1 MKPIESTEELSAAC
15 ARLAHH
21 PFITIDTEF
30 IRETTFWPELCL
42 VQVASTD
49 EAALID
55 PLAKG
60 IDLAPLFDLL
70 ADTNVLKVFHAARQ
84 DIEIF
89 FKLTGKVPEP
99 VFDTQVAAMVCG
111 FGDAIAY
118 DQLVKRI
125 SGAHIDK
132 SSRFTDWRQRPLSE
146 RQLSYALADVTH
158 LRDVYT
164 DLAERLASENREHWV
179 AEEMGVLT
187 APETYDL
194 KPEDAWTRLKL
205 RVRKPTELQI
215 LRNIAAWREREARS
229 RNQPRRRILKDDAI
243 YEIAQQQPQTP
254 EALSR
259 LRSLNKGIER
269 SSIAAPL
276 IKAVTDALEMDKH
289 DLPPVPRAP
298 ASPEGTSAAVDLLRV
313 LLKLTAEEHSVAQK
327 IIATTDDLEQIAI
340 HGEQADV
347 AALKGWRNEVFGE
360 KALRTVRGELAIR
373 FEQRKLTVLDI
384 DQAELTLGD

>member
-49 EAALID
+49 EAVLID

-70 ADTNVLKVFHAARQ
+70 ADKTVLKVFHAARQ

-89 FKLTGKVPEP
+89 YKLTGKVPEP

-132 SSRFTDWRQRPLSE
+132 SSRFTDWRQRPLSD

-158 LRDVYT
+158 LRDVYA
-164 DLAERLASENREHWV
+164 DLHERLKSENREHWV

-205 RVRKPTELQI
+205 RVRKPVELQI
-215 LRNIAAWREREARS
+215 LKNIAAWREREARS

-254 EALSR
+254 EALAR

-276 IKAVTDALEMDKH
+276 VRAVTDALEMDKD
-289 DLPPVPRAP
+289 DLPAIPRPP

-313 LLKLTAEEHSVAQK
+313 LLKLAAEEHSVAQK

-340 HGEQADV
+340 HGDRGGHCRAERL
-347 AALKGWRNEVFGE
+347 AARG
-360 KALRTVRGELAIR
+360 LR
-373 FEQRKLTVLDI
+373 
-384 DQAELTLGD
+384 

>member
-1 MKPIESTEELSAAC
+1 MTPIESTEELSAAC

-49 EAALID
+49 EAVLID
-55 PLAKG
+55 PLARG
-60 IDLAPLFDLL
+60 IDLAPLFELL
-70 ADTNVLKVFHAARQ
+70 ANTAVLKVFHAARQ

-125 SGAHIDK
+125 TGAHIDK

-158 LRDVYT
+158 LRDVYA
-164 DLAERLASENREHWV
+164 DLHERLKSENREHWV
-179 AEEMGVLT
+179 AEEMSVLT

-205 RVRKPTELQI
+205 RVRKPIELQI
-215 LRNIAAWREREARS
+215 LKNVAAWREREARS

-254 EALSR
+254 EALAR

-269 SSIAAPL
+269 SALAQPL
-276 IKAVTDALEMDKH
+276 IKAVTDALAMDKH
-289 DLPPVPRAP
+289 ELPPIPRPP

-313 LLKLTAEEHSVAQK
+313 LLKLAAEEHSVAQK

-347 AALKGWRNEVFGE
+347 AALKGWRREVFGE

-373 FEQRKLTVLDI
+373 FDQRKLAVLD
-384 DQAELTLGD
+384 LG

>member
-1 MKPIESTEELSAAC
+1 MKPIDSTEELSAAC

-49 EAALID
+49 EALLID
-55 PLAKG
+55 PLSKK
-60 IDLAPLFDLL
+60 IDLAPLYDLL
-70 ADTNVLKVFHAARQ
+70 ANTNVLKVFHAARQ

-89 FKLTGKVPEP
+89 FKATGKVPEP

-132 SSRFTDWRQRPLSE
+132 SSRFTDWRQRPLSD
-146 RQLSYALADVTH
+146 RQLDYALADVTH
-158 LRDVYT
+158 LRDVYK
-164 DLAERLASENREHWV
+164 DLHERLKKENREHWV
-179 AEEMGVLT
+179 AEEMSVLT

-194 KPEDAWTRLKL
+194 QPEDAWTRLKL
-205 RVRKPTELQI
+205 RVRKPIELQI
-215 LRNIAAWREREARS
+215 LKNVAAWREIEARN

-243 YEIAQQQPQTP
+243 YEIAQQQPQSP
-254 EALSR
+254 EALGR
-259 LRSLNKGIER
+259 LRSLNKGVER
-269 SSIAAPL
+269 SFMAAPL
-276 IKAVTDALEMDKH
+276 VQAVTDALALDQR
-289 DLPPVPRAP
+289 DLPKIPRPP

-313 LLKLTAEEHSVAQK
+313 LLKLAAEEHGVAQK
-327 IIATTDDLEQIAI
+327 IIATTDDLEQIVI
-340 HGEQADV
+340 HGENADV
-347 AALKGWRNEVFGE
+347 GALKGWRREVFGN
-360 KALRTVRGELAIR
+360 KALRATRGELAIR
-373 FEQRKLTVLDI
+373 FADRKLDVL
-384 DQAELTLGD
+384 EVSPTP

>member
-49 EAALID
+49 EAVLID

-60 IDLAPLFDLL
+60 IDLASLFDLL
-70 ADTNVLKVFHAARQ
+70 ADKTVLKVFHAARQ

-89 FKLTGKVPEP
+89 YKLTGKVPEP

-132 SSRFTDWRQRPLSE
+132 SSRFTDWRQRPLSD

-158 LRDVYT
+158 LRDVYA
-164 DLAERLASENREHWV
+164 DLHERLKSENREHWV

-205 RVRKPTELQI
+205 RVRKPVELQI
-215 LRNIAAWREREARS
+215 LKNIAAWREREARS

-254 EALSR
+254 EALAR

-276 IKAVTDALEMDKH
+276 VRAVTDALEMDKD
-289 DLPPVPRAP
+289 DLPAIPRPP

-313 LLKLTAEEHSVAQK
+313 LLKLAAEEHSVAQK

-340 HGEQADV
+340 HGDRADI
-347 AALKGWRNEVFGE
+347 AALKGWRREVFGE

-373 FEQRKLTVLDI
+373 FDQRKLAVLEVD
-384 DQAELTLGD
+384 

>member
-1 MKPIESTEELSAAC
+1 MKPIDSTEELSQAC

-42 VQVASTD
+42 VQVASAD
-49 EAALID
+49 EALLID

-60 IDLAPLFDLL
+60 IDLTPLFDLM

-118 DQLVKRI
+118 DQLVRRI
-125 SGAHIDK
+125 SGEHIDK
-132 SSRFTDWRQRPLSE
+132 SSRFTDWRQRPLSD

-158 LRDVYT
+158 LRDVYA
-164 DLAERLASENREHWV
+164 DLSERLRSEDREHWV
-179 AEEMGVLT
+179 AEEMRVLT

-194 KPEDAWTRLKL
+194 KPEDAWQRLKL
-205 RVRKPTELQI
+205 RVRKPIELQI
-215 LRNIAAWREREARS
+215 LKNIAAWRETEARN

-254 EALSR
+254 EALGR

-269 SSIAAPL
+269 SSMAAPL
-276 IKAVTDALEMDKH
+276 IQAVTDALAIDKH
-289 DLPPVPRAP
+289 DLPAIPRPP

-313 LLKLTAEEHSVAQK
+313 LLKLAAEEHGVAQK
-327 IIATTDDLEQIAI
+327 IIATTDDLEKIAI
-340 HGEQADV
+340 HGEDAEV
-347 AALKGWRNEVFGE
+347 PALKGWRREVFGD

-373 FEQRKLTVLDI
+373 FQERKLAVLEI
-384 DQAELTLGD
+384 G

>member
-1 MKPIESTEELSAAC
+1 MKTIDSTEELSAAC

-30 IRETTFWPELCL
+30 IRETTFWPILCL
-42 VQVASTD
+42 VQLASAD
-49 EAALID
+49 DAVLID

-60 IDLAPLFDLL
+60 LDLTPLFELL
-70 ADTNVLKVFHAARQ
+70 ANKAVLKVFHAARQ

-89 FKLTGKVPEP
+89 VNLTGRVPEP
-99 VFDTQVAAMVCG
+99 IFDTQVAAMVCG

-125 SGAHIDK
+125 SGANIDK

-158 LRDVYT
+158 LRDVYI
-164 DLAERLASENREHWV
+164 DLSERLKSENREHWV
-179 AEEMGVLT
+179 QEEMGVLT
-187 APETYDL
+187 AHETYDL
-194 KPEDAWTRLKL
+194 KPEDAWQRLKL
-205 RVRKPTELQI
+205 RVRKPIELQI
-215 LRNIAAWREREARS
+215 LMNVAAWREREARQ

-254 EALSR
+254 EALGR
-259 LRSLNKGIER
+259 LRSLNKGVER
-269 SSIAAPL
+269 SSMAEPL
-276 IKAVTDALEMDKH
+276 IRAVTEALEMDKH
-289 DLPPVPRAP
+289 DLPVIPRPP

-313 LLKLTAEEHSVAQK
+313 LLKLAAEEHGVAQK
-327 IIATTDDLEQIAI
+327 IIANIDDLEQIAI

-347 AALKGWRNEVFGE
+347 GALKGWRHEVFGE
-360 KALRTVRGELAIR
+360 KALRTVRGEIAIR
-373 FEQRKLTVLDI
+373 FEQRKLSILDV
-384 DQAELTLGD
+384 G

>member
-15 ARLAHH
+15 ARLAQH

-42 VQVASTD
+42 VQLASTE
-49 EAALID
+49 EAVLVD

-60 IDLAPLFDLL
+60 IDLGPLFDLM
-70 ADTNVLKVFHAARQ
+70 ADTSVLKVFHAARQ

-89 FKLTGKVPEP
+89 FKLTGKVPDP

-125 SGAHIDK
+125 TGEHIDK
-132 SSRFTDWRQRPLSE
+132 SSRFTDWRQRPLSD
-146 RQLSYALADVTH
+146 RQLTYALADVTH
-158 LRDVYT
+158 LRDVYA
-164 DLAERLASENREHWV
+164 DLAERLKTENREHWV

-205 RVRKPTELQI
+205 RVRKPIELQI
-215 LRNIAAWREREARS
+215 LKNIAAWREREARS

-254 EALSR
+254 EALGR

-269 SSIAAPL
+269 SALAAPL
-276 IKAVTDALEMDKH
+276 IKAVTDALEMDKD
-289 DLPPVPRAP
+289 DLPKIPRPP

-313 LLKLTAEEHSVAQK
+313 LLKLTAEEHGVAQK

-347 AALKGWRNEVFGE
+347 AALKGWRREVFGE
-360 KALRTVRGELAIR
+360 KALRAVRGELAIR
-373 FEQRKLTVLDI
+373 FEQRKLAVIELD
-384 DQAELTLGD
+384 

>member
-1 MKPIESTEELSAAC
+1 MKLIDSTEELSATC

-30 IRETTFWPELCL
+30 IRETTFWPVLCL
-42 VQVASTD
+42 VQVASAD
-49 EAALID
+49 EAVMID

-60 IDLAPLFDLL
+60 IDLSPLFELL

-89 FKLTGKVPEP
+89 FNLTGAVPEP
-99 VFDTQVAAMVCG
+99 IFDAQVAAMVCG

-125 SGAHIDK
+125 TGAHIDK
-132 SSRFTDWRQRPLSE
+132 SSRFTDWRARPLSE

-158 LRDVYT
+158 LRDVYV
-164 DLAERLASENREHWV
+164 DLSERLKTENREHWV
-179 AEEMGVLT
+179 REEMGVLT

-194 KPEDAWTRLKL
+194 KPEDAWQRLKL
-205 RVRKPTELQI
+205 RVRKPIELQI
-215 LRNIAAWREREARS
+215 LKNIAAWRETEARS

-254 EALSR
+254 EALAR

-269 SSIAAPL
+269 SSMAAPL
-276 IKAVTDALEMDKH
+276 IKAVTDALEVDKH
-289 DLPPVPRAP
+289 DLPPIPRPP

-313 LLKLTAEEHSVAQK
+313 LLKLTAEEQGVAQK

-340 HGEQADV
+340 HGEAADV
-347 AALKGWRNEVFGE
+347 GALKGWRREVFGD
-360 KALRTVRGELAIR
+360 KALRTVNGELAIR
-373 FEQRKLTVLDI
+373 FEQRKLSVLDVGESLS
-384 DQAELTLGD
+384 EL